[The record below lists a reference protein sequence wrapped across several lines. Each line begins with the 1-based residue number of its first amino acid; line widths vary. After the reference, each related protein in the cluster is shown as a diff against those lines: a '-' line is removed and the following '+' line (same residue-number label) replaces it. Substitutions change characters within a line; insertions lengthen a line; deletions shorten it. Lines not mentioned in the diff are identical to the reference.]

1 VPEPMRILSID
12 GGGIRGV
19 IPAIVLKEIEERT
32 GMPICRLFDLIV
44 GTSTGG
50 IIALGLTRPDGNGEP
65 ANSAAEILDLYAEEG
80 GRIFSRTIW
89 HRARAFGNA
98 IEEKFPAGPL
108 EEVLREY
115 LGDARL
121 RDALTDVLVTAYEIE
136 RRTPWFFRS
145 RTAQEDAAYDF
156 EMTKVARATSAAP
169 TYFEPLKL
177 ETEGTVDYWTLVDG
191 GVFANNPAMCGVA
204 EAMGTYGRDD
214 LIVVSLGTGELTRR
228 IAYEE
233 ARDWGLLGW
242 ARPILDVVF
251 DGVSDT
257 VDYQVKQ
264 LCESKEGVRRYHR
277 FQATLD
283 IGKDD
288 MDDASATNIHALKLV
303 GQGLVE
309 KRGSDL
315 DELCESLAS
324 AVGQAQAG

>member
-1 VPEPMRILSID
+1 MPEPMRILSID

-19 IPAIVLKEIEERT
+19 IPAIVLKEIEART

-80 GRIFSRTIW
+80 ERIFSRTIW
-89 HRARAFGNA
+89 HRTRAFGNA
-98 IEEKFPAGPL
+98 LEEKFPAGSL
-108 EEVLREY
+108 EDVLTNY
-115 LGDARL
+115 LGAARL
-121 RDALTDVLVTAYEIE
+121 REALTDVLVTAYEIE
-136 RRTPWFFRS
+136 QRTPWFFRS
-145 RTAQEDAAYDF
+145 RKAQEDPAYDF
-156 EMTKVARATSAAP
+156 EMAQVARATSAAP

-204 EAMGTYGRDD
+204 EAMGGYGRED
-214 LIVVSLGTGELTRR
+214 LLVVSLGTGQLTRR
-228 IAYEE
+228 IAYDE
-233 ARDWGLLGW
+233 ARGWGLLGW

-277 FQATLD
+277 FQAALE

-288 MDDASATNIHALKLV
+288 LDDASATNIHALKLV
-303 GQGLVE
+303 GESLVDE
-309 KRGSDL
+309 RGSDL
-315 DELCESLAS
+315 DELCETLAQPVS
-324 AVGQAQAG
+324 

>member
-1 VPEPMRILSID
+1 MPEPMRILSVD

-32 GMPICRLFDLIV
+32 GRPICRLFDLFV

-50 IIALGLTRPDGNGEP
+50 IIALGLTAPNGDGEP
-65 ANSAAEILDLYAEEG
+65 ANSAAKLLDLYAEEG
-80 GRIFSRTIW
+80 ERIFSRSIG
-89 HRARAFGNA
+89 HGRGAFDTA
-98 IEEKFPAGPL
+98 LEENSPHEPL
-108 EEVLREY
+108 EEVLEEY
-115 LGDARL
+115 LGETRL

-136 RRTPWFFRS
+136 TRTPWFFSS
-145 RTAQEDAAYDF
+145 RKAREDAAWDF
-156 EMTKVARATSAAP
+156 PMTKVARATSAAP

-204 EAMGTYGRDD
+204 EAMGQYGRAD
-214 LIVVSLGTGELTRR
+214 LLVVSLGTGQLTRR

-233 ARDWGLLGW
+233 ACNWGLLGW

-257 VDYQVKQ
+257 VDYQVKK
-264 LCESKEGVRRYHR
+264 LCESEEGVKRYYR
-277 FQATLD
+277 FQAALE

-288 MDDASATNIHALKLV
+288 MDDASPTNIHALKLV
-303 GQGLVE
+303 GETLVE
-309 KRGSDL
+309 ESGADL
-315 DELCESLAS
+315 E
-324 AVGQAQAG
+324 